1 MKNTK
6 NMNFTKK
13 YLGLLLIIVVCKGF
27 AQTNMNEVINV
38 VAPYQPSIQETEKIN
53 FNPSLIQLQL
63 EVPQLSY
70 SINSRKYSTFYKPD
84 KLQPA
89 KISGEPLTK
98 LYRSYIKIGYGN
110 YSTSFAELYYNTL
123 RSKHYNAGI
132 MVRHQ
137 AAKGGLKDYG
147 YNGYGNNDV
156 KLWNRMFLNKQLT
169 LDANV
174 GFSNRTVYYYGYKK
188 QDFNDTAINKK
199 DIKQFFNTIGFNTS
213 LNSNRTDS
221 IAFRY
226 SLDFNFRNTSDH
238 YKTGEN
244 NLLLNGG
251 LFKKIVIN
259 KKAQYEYVGGNFIVD
274 YYNNKNS
281 IATSNSALIKVQPKL
296 SSQLD
301 VFAFSIGG
309 NAVIIG
315 DTVSELHV
323 SPAINADLNIVKK
336 IIVAYT
342 GINGDV
348 KKNSLFGHS
357 QDNPFINP
365 AVPITFTKQDFNF
378 YGGLKGA
385 VSSYLSFDIGLSNA
399 KYRNMPFYVNDTSLI
414 LKNKFQLVHDDVRLL
429 NLYGQVNSQIREK
442 VKLLLR
448 FDYYQY
454 TMDKELEAWH
464 KPNFKF
470 TMNFNYNIQNKI
482 IVKLDGIAYGEM
494 QARTFVKKTGELK
507 PQTILGIVDLNIGA
521 EYRYSKILSMFVNFN
536 NIEGISYFPYHNY
549 PTYKFFV
556 LGGLSV
562 SL

>member
-1 MKNTK
+1 MKYRNK
-6 NMNFTKK
+6 FF
-13 YLGLLLIIVVCKGF
+13 GLLLIFIACQGL

-70 SINSRKYSTFYKPD
+70 SINSRKYSTFYQPD
-84 KLQPA
+84 KLQAA

-98 LYRSYIKIGYGN
+98 LYRTYIKLGYGN
-110 YSTSFAELYYNTL
+110 YNTSFAELYYNTL

-132 MVRHQ
+132 MLRHHG
-137 AAKGGLKDYG
+137 ANGGLKDYG
-147 YNGYGNNDV
+147 YNGYGNNDI
-156 KLWNRMFLNKQLT
+156 KLWNRMFLYKQLT
-169 LDANV
+169 LDANIS
-174 GFSNRTVYYYGYKK
+174 FSNKTVYYYGYKK
-188 QDFNDTAINKK
+188 QDFNDTVINKK
-199 DIKQFFNTIGFNTS
+199 DIKQYFNTIGFNTS

-221 IAFRY
+221 IAFKY

-238 YKTGEN
+238 YKTAEN
-244 NLLLNGG
+244 NLLLNAG
-251 LFKKIVIN
+251 LFKKISIN
-259 KKAQYEYVGGNFIVD
+259 KRADYEYAGGNFIVD
-274 YYNNKNS
+274 FYNNKNT
-281 IATSNSALIKVQPKL
+281 IATSNTALIKFQPRL
-296 SSQLD
+296 ASQMNI
-301 VFAFSIGG
+301 FAFSIGG
-309 NAVIIG
+309 NASIIG
-315 DTVSELHV
+315 DSVSELHIA
-323 SPAINADLNIVKK
+323 PAINFDLNMVKK
-336 IIVAYT
+336 IVVAYT

-348 KKNSLFGHS
+348 KKNSLLEHA

-365 AVPITFTKQDFNF
+365 IIPITYTKQDFNF

-385 VSSYLSFDIGLSNA
+385 VSSYLSFDVGLSNT
-399 KYRNMPFYVNDTSLI
+399 KYRNMPFYVNDTSLK
-414 LKNKFQLVHDDVRLL
+414 LMNKFQLVHDNVRLL
-429 NLYGQVNSQIREK
+429 DIYGQINSQIREK

-494 QARTFVKKTGELK
+494 QARTFSKVSGELK
-507 PQTILGIVDLNIGA
+507 PQTILGVFDLNIGA
-521 EYRYSKILSMFVNFN
+521 EYRYSKILSMFVQFN
-536 NIEGISYFPYHNY
+536 NIEGVSYFPYYNY

-556 LGGLSV
+556 LGGITM
-562 SL
+562 SLAGF